1 MYNYDTLLHIYDT
14 KTKTILQINNI
25 LQIIMWKFEVFYFIN
40 CRFLLSLAYQ
50 NLIGVCFYK
59 SYFGLLFK

>member
-25 LQIIMWKFEVFYFIN
+25 LQIIIWKFEVFYFIN
-40 CRFLLSLAYQ
+40 MSFFTEFSIPKFDR
-50 NLIGVCFYK
+50 
-59 SYFGLLFK
+59 